1 MLNSMSAD
9 LKVNNCNEC
18 GSSYFSE
25 KSEMVSMCPE
35 CSYLLYGYQNCTHEM
50 NDGRC
55 KKCYWDG
62 SESDFI
68 KSKKG

>member
-1 MLNSMSAD
+1 MSAD
-9 LKVNNCNEC
+9 LKIGSCNEC

-25 KSEMVSMCPE
+25 KSEMASMCPE
-35 CSYLLYGYQNCTHEM
+35 CSHLLYGYQNCTHEM

-55 KKCYWDG
+55 TKCYWDG